1 MNHLSQSLQASSRHP
16 HQLPLSAIRTYQ
28 EDSVIGMARVE
39 TNFEVLKNSL
49 ESDGGGSL
57 LVAEA
62 GM

>member
-1 MNHLSQSLQASSRHP
+1 
-16 HQLPLSAIRTYQ
+16 
-28 EDSVIGMARVE
+28 MARVE
-39 TNFEVLKNSL
+39 MNFEVLKNSL